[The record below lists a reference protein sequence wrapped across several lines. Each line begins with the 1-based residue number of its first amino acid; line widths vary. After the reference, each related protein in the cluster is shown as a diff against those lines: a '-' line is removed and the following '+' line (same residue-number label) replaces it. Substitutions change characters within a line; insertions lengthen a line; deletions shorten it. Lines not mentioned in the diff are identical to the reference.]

1 LLTPAALNADSI
13 SLSEAVFAD
22 TLAPAGAVVASAGAD
37 VAAGAADVEGL
48 SLVVVDPPQPVAAR
62 TTAVTTPIKESPAL
76 HAISSPGR
84 RLHVSLDIA

>member
-1 LLTPAALNADSI
+1 
-13 SLSEAVFAD
+13 VFAD

-48 SLVVVDPPQPVAAR
+48 VEGLSLVVVDPPQPVAAR
-62 TTAVTTPIKESPAL
+62 TTAATTPIKESPAI
-76 HAISSPGR
+76 HAISSLYR